1 MICINNHI
9 GEVVYTK
16 SSKTILDIGLKIS
29 SLNKVATRASDY
41 FDPAGFFSHFRCS
54 EYGGVEYMEDRW
66 IRSGVYISLE
76 EWSKVSCNRSPV
88 DIAYILGILP
98 PDIEYTPNNA
108 YTHTDISLYDPT
120 PAYDHIQIYVPNTYI
135 PSTSIQEAIDK
146 HPNDY
151 EGLLKDLKALLRTHD
166 IQALE

>member
-9 GEVVYTK
+9 GEVVYTR
-16 SSKTILDIGLKIS
+16 SSKTILDIGLNIS
-29 SLNKVATRASDY
+29 SLNRVATRASDY
-41 FDPAGFFSHFRCS
+41 FDPDGFFSHFRCG

-66 IRSGVYISLE
+66 IRSDVYISLE
-76 EWSKVSCNRSPV
+76 DWSKVSYNRPPI

-98 PDIEYTPNNA
+98 PDIEDTPNNTSA
-108 YTHTDISLYDPT
+108 YT
-120 PAYDHIQIYVPNTYI
+120 IYTYI

-166 IQALE
+166 TQALE

>member
-9 GEVVYTK
+9 GEVVYTR
-16 SSKTILDIGLKIS
+16 SSKTILDIGLRIS

-41 FDPAGFFSHFRCS
+41 FDPAGFFSHFRCG

-76 EWSKVSCNRSPV
+76 EWSKVSYNRSPV

-98 PDIEYTPNNA
+98 PDIDYTP
-108 YTHTDISLYDPT
+108 TIKDT
-120 PAYDHIQIYVPNTYI
+120 PAHNNHISTYI

-151 EGLLKDLKALLRTHD
+151 EGLLKDLKALLSTHD

>member
-1 MICINNHI
+1 MKCINNHI

-16 SSKTILDIGLKIS
+16 SSKTILDVGLNIP
-29 SLNKVATRASDY
+29 SLNKVATRASDC
-41 FDPAGFFSHFRCS
+41 FDPDGFFSHFRCG

-66 IRSGVYISLE
+66 IRSGVYIPLE
-76 EWSKVSCNRSPV
+76 EWSKVSYNRPPI

-98 PDIEYTPNNA
+98 PDIEDTPNNTSA
-108 YTHTDISLYDPT
+108 YT
-120 PAYDHIQIYVPNTYI
+120 IYTYI

-166 IQALE
+166 TQALE

>member
-1 MICINNHI
+1 MRCINNHI
-9 GEVVYTK
+9 GEVVYTR
-16 SSKTILDIGLKIS
+16 SSKTILDIGLNIP
-29 SLNKVATRASDY
+29 SLNKVATRASDC
-41 FDPAGFFSHFRCS
+41 FDPDGFFSHFRCG

-66 IRSGVYISLE
+66 SRSGVYISLE
-76 EWSKVSCNRSPV
+76 DWSKVSYNRSLV

-98 PDIEYTPNNA
+98 PDIEYTPNNTSA
-108 YTHTDISLYDPT
+108 YT
-120 PAYDHIQIYVPNTYI
+120 IYTYI

-166 IQALE
+166 TQALE

>member
-41 FDPAGFFSHFRCS
+41 FAPAGFFSHFRCS

-76 EWSKVSCNRSPV
+76 EWSKVSYNRSPV

-98 PDIEYTPNNA
+98 PDIDYTSTIKDIPAHNN
-108 YTHTDISLYDPT
+108 HTS
-120 PAYDHIQIYVPNTYI
+120 TYI

-151 EGLLKDLKALLRTHD
+151 EGLLKDLKALLSTHD

>member
-16 SSKTILDIGLKIS
+16 SSKTILDIGLNIP
-29 SLNKVATRASDY
+29 SLNKVATRASDC
-41 FDPAGFFSHFRCS
+41 FDPDGFFSHFRCG

-76 EWSKVSCNRSPV
+76 DWSKVSYNRPPV

-98 PDIEYTPNNA
+98 PDIEDTPTIKDIPTHNN
-108 YTHTDISLYDPT
+108 
-120 PAYDHIQIYVPNTYI
+120 HIPTYI

-151 EGLLKDLKALLRTHD
+151 ENLLKDLKALLRTHD
-166 IQALE
+166 TQALE

>member
-41 FDPAGFFSHFRCS
+41 FDPDGFFSHFRCG

-76 EWSKVSCNRSPV
+76 DWSKVSYNRSPV

-98 PDIEYTPNNA
+98 PDIEYTPNNTST
-108 YTHTDISLYDPT
+108 YT
-120 PAYDHIQIYVPNTYI
+120 IYTYI

-166 IQALE
+166 TQALE

>member
-1 MICINNHI
+1 MKCINNHI
-9 GEVVYTK
+9 GEVVYTR
-16 SSKTILDIGLKIS
+16 SSKTILDIGLNIP
-29 SLNKVATRASDY
+29 SLNKVATRASDC
-41 FDPAGFFSHFRCS
+41 FDPDGFFSHFRCG

-66 IRSGVYISLE
+66 IRSGVYIPLE
-76 EWSKVSCNRSPV
+76 DWSKVSYNRPPV

-98 PDIEYTPNNA
+98 PDIDYTPNNTSA
-108 YTHTDISLYDPT
+108 YT
-120 PAYDHIQIYVPNTYI
+120 IYTYI

-166 IQALE
+166 TQALE

>member
-16 SSKTILDIGLKIS
+16 SSKTILDVGLNIP
-29 SLNKVATRASDY
+29 SLNKVATRASDC
-41 FDPAGFFSHFRCS
+41 FDPDGFFSHFRCG
-54 EYGGVEYMEDRW
+54 EYGGVEYMEDKW
-66 IRSGVYISLE
+66 IRSSVYIPLE
-76 EWSKVSCNRSPV
+76 EWSKVSYNRPPI

-98 PDIEYTPNNA
+98 PDIDYTSNNTSA
-108 YTHTDISLYDPT
+108 YT
-120 PAYDHIQIYVPNTYI
+120 IYTYI

-166 IQALE
+166 TQALE

>member
-9 GEVVYTK
+9 GEVVYTR

-29 SLNKVATRASDY
+29 SLSKVATRASDY
-41 FDPAGFFSHFRCS
+41 FDPDGFFSHFRCG
-54 EYGGVEYMEDRW
+54 EYGGVGYMEDRW

-76 EWSKVSCNRSPV
+76 EWSKVSYNRPPI

-98 PDIEYTPNNA
+98 PDIEYTPNNTSA
-108 YTHTDISLYDPT
+108 YTVY
-120 PAYDHIQIYVPNTYI
+120 TYI

-166 IQALE
+166 TQALE

>member
-41 FDPAGFFSHFRCS
+41 FDPDGFFSHLRCD
-54 EYGGVEYMEDRW
+54 EYGGVEYMENRW

-76 EWSKVSCNRSPV
+76 EWSKVSYNRPSI
-88 DIAYILGILP
+88 DIVYILGILP
-98 PDIEYTPNNA
+98 PDIDYTPTIRDIPTHNNR
-108 YTHTDISLYDPT
+108 IP
-120 PAYDHIQIYVPNTYI
+120 TYI

-166 IQALE
+166 T

>member
-9 GEVVYTK
+9 GEVVYTR

-98 PDIEYTPNNA
+98 PDIDYTPTIKDIPAHNN
-108 YTHTDISLYDPT
+108 HIS
-120 PAYDHIQIYVPNTYI
+120 TYI

-151 EGLLKDLKALLRTHD
+151 EGLLKDLKALLSTHD

>member
-9 GEVVYTK
+9 GEVVYTR

-41 FDPAGFFSHFRCS
+41 FDPDGFFSHFRCG

-76 EWSKVSCNRSPV
+76 EWSKVSYNRPPI

-98 PDIEYTPNNA
+98 PDIDYTPTIRDIPTRNN
-108 YTHTDISLYDPT
+108 
-120 PAYDHIQIYVPNTYI
+120 HIPTYI

-166 IQALE
+166 TQALE

>member
-16 SSKTILDIGLKIS
+16 SSKTVLDIGLKIS

-76 EWSKVSCNRSPV
+76 EWSKVSYNRSPV

-98 PDIEYTPNNA
+98 PDIDYTPTIKDIPAHNN
-108 YTHTDISLYDPT
+108 HTS
-120 PAYDHIQIYVPNTYI
+120 TYI

>member
-76 EWSKVSCNRSPV
+76 EWSKVSYNRSPV

-98 PDIEYTPNNA
+98 PDIEYTPNNTSA
-108 YTHTDISLYDPT
+108 YT
-120 PAYDHIQIYVPNTYI
+120 IYTYI

-166 IQALE
+166 TQALE

>member
-9 GEVVYTK
+9 GEIVYTK

-76 EWSKVSCNRSPV
+76 EWSKVSYNRSPV

-98 PDIEYTPNNA
+98 PDIDYTSA
-108 YTHTDISLYDPT
+108 IKVYLYTTIIHLHIYLLHLY
-120 PAYDHIQIYVPNTYI
+120 
-135 PSTSIQEAIDK
+135 K
-146 HPNDY
+146 K
-151 EGLLKDLKALLRTHD
+151 LLINILTTTKVSSRILKLS
-166 IQALE
+166 

>member
-9 GEVVYTK
+9 GEVVYTR
-16 SSKTILDIGLKIS
+16 SSKTILDIGLNIP
-29 SLNKVATRASDY
+29 SLSKVATRASDC
-41 FDPAGFFSHFRCS
+41 FDPDGFFSHFRCG

-76 EWSKVSCNRSPV
+76 DWAKVSYNRSPI

-98 PDIEYTPNNA
+98 PDIEDTPNNTSA
-108 YTHTDISLYDPT
+108 YT
-120 PAYDHIQIYVPNTYI
+120 IYTYI
-135 PSTSIQEAIDK
+135 PSTSIQETIDK

-166 IQALE
+166 TQALE

>member
-9 GEVVYTK
+9 GEVVYTR
-16 SSKTILDIGLKIS
+16 SSKTILDIGLNIS
-29 SLNKVATRASDY
+29 SPNKVATRASDY
-41 FDPAGFFSHFRCS
+41 FNPDGFFSHFRCG

-66 IRSGVYISLE
+66 SRSGVYISLE
-76 EWSKVSCNRSPV
+76 EWSKVSYNRPPI

-98 PDIEYTPNNA
+98 PDIEYTPTIKDIPTHNNR
-108 YTHTDISLYDPT
+108 IP
-120 PAYDHIQIYVPNTYI
+120 TYI
-135 PSTSIQEAIDK
+135 PSTSIQEAINK
-146 HPNDY
+146 NPNDY

>member
-29 SLNKVATRASDY
+29 SLNRVATRASDY
-41 FDPAGFFSHFRCS
+41 FDPDGFFSHFRCG

-66 IRSGVYISLE
+66 IRSDVYISLE
-76 EWSKVSCNRSPV
+76 DWSKVSYNRPPV
-88 DIAYILGILP
+88 DISYILGILP
-98 PDIEYTPNNA
+98 PDIEDTPNNTSA
-108 YTHTDISLYDPT
+108 YT
-120 PAYDHIQIYVPNTYI
+120 IYTYI

>member
-16 SSKTILDIGLKIS
+16 SSKTILDIGLKIP

-41 FDPAGFFSHFRCS
+41 FDPAGFFSHFRCG

-76 EWSKVSCNRSPV
+76 EWSKVSYNRSPV
-88 DIAYILGILP
+88 DIAYILGILS
-98 PDIEYTPNNA
+98 PDIEYTPTIKDTPTHNN
-108 YTHTDISLYDPT
+108 HIS
-120 PAYDHIQIYVPNTYI
+120 TYI

-151 EGLLKDLKALLRTHD
+151 EGLLKDLKALLSTHD

>member
-9 GEVVYTK
+9 GEVVYTR
-16 SSKTILDIGLKIS
+16 SSKTILDIGLNIP
-29 SLNKVATRASDY
+29 SLNKVATRASDC
-41 FDPAGFFSHFRCS
+41 FDPDGFFSHFRCG

-76 EWSKVSCNRSPV
+76 DWSKVSYNRSPI

-98 PDIEYTPNNA
+98 PDIDYTPTIKDIPTHNN
-108 YTHTDISLYDPT
+108 
-120 PAYDHIQIYVPNTYI
+120 HIPTYI
-135 PSTSIQEAIDK
+135 SSTSIQETIDK

-151 EGLLKDLKALLRTHD
+151 ESLLKDLKALLRTHD
-166 IQALE
+166 TQALE

>member
-9 GEVVYTK
+9 GEVVYTR
-16 SSKTILDIGLKIS
+16 SSKTILDIGLNIP
-29 SLNKVATRASDY
+29 SLNKVATRASDC
-41 FDPAGFFSHFRCS
+41 FDPDGFFSHFRCG

-66 IRSGVYISLE
+66 IRSSVYISLE
-76 EWSKVSCNRSPV
+76 EWSKVSYNRPPV

-98 PDIEYTPNNA
+98 PDIENTPNNTSA
-108 YTHTDISLYDPT
+108 YT
-120 PAYDHIQIYVPNTYI
+120 IYTYI

-166 IQALE
+166 TQALE

>member
-16 SSKTILDIGLKIS
+16 SSKTILDIGLNIS
-29 SLNKVATRASDY
+29 SLNKVATRASDC
-41 FDPAGFFSHFRCS
+41 FDPDGFFSHFRCG

-66 IRSGVYISLE
+66 IRSSVYISLE
-76 EWSKVSCNRSPV
+76 DWSKVSYNRSSM

-98 PDIEYTPNNA
+98 PDIEDTPNNTSA
-108 YTHTDISLYDPT
+108 YT
-120 PAYDHIQIYVPNTYI
+120 IYTYI

-146 HPNDY
+146 HLNDY

-166 IQALE
+166 TQALE

>member
-76 EWSKVSCNRSPV
+76 EWSKVSYERSTI
-88 DIAYILGILP
+88 DTACILGILP
-98 PDIEYTPNNA
+98 SVYRITPNDN
-108 YTHTDISLYDPT
+108 YTRTDISLYDPT

-135 PSTSIQEAIDK
+135 SSTSIQEAIDK

-166 IQALE
+166 TQALE

>member
-41 FDPAGFFSHFRCS
+41 FAPAGFFSRFRCS

-76 EWSKVSCNRSPV
+76 EWSKVSYNRSPV

-98 PDIEYTPNNA
+98 PDIDYTPTIKDIPAHNN
-108 YTHTDISLYDPT
+108 HIS
-120 PAYDHIQIYVPNTYI
+120 TYI

>member
-16 SSKTILDIGLKIS
+16 SSKTILDIGLNIP

-76 EWSKVSCNRSPV
+76 EWSKVSYNRSPV

-98 PDIEYTPNNA
+98 PDIDYTPAIKDIPAHNN
-108 YTHTDISLYDPT
+108 HIS
-120 PAYDHIQIYVPNTYI
+120 TYI

-166 IQALE
+166 PQALE

>member
-16 SSKTILDIGLKIS
+16 SSKTILDTGLNIP

-41 FDPAGFFSHFRCS
+41 FDLDGFFSPFRCG

-76 EWSKVSCNRSPV
+76 DWSKVSYNRPPV
-88 DIAYILGILP
+88 DIAYALGILP
-98 PDIEYTPNNA
+98 PDIDYTPNNTST
-108 YTHTDISLYDPT
+108 YT
-120 PAYDHIQIYVPNTYI
+120 IYTYI

-166 IQALE
+166 TQALE

>member
-16 SSKTILDIGLKIS
+16 SSKTILDIGLRIS
-29 SLNKVATRASDY
+29 SLNKVVTRASDY
-41 FDPAGFFSHFRCS
+41 FDPDGFFSHFRCG

-66 IRSGVYISLE
+66 IKSGVYISLE
-76 EWSKVSCNRSPV
+76 DWSKVSYNRPPM

-98 PDIEYTPNNA
+98 PDIEYTPNNTST
-108 YTHTDISLYDPT
+108 YTVY
-120 PAYDHIQIYVPNTYI
+120 TYI

-166 IQALE
+166 TQALE

>member
-1 MICINNHI
+1 MKCINNHI

-16 SSKTILDIGLKIS
+16 SSKTILDIGLNIP
-29 SLNKVATRASDY
+29 SLNKVATRASDC
-41 FDPAGFFSHFRCS
+41 FDPDGFFSHFRCG
-54 EYGGVEYMEDRW
+54 EYGGVEYMEDKW
-66 IRSGVYISLE
+66 IRSGVYIPLE
-76 EWSKVSCNRSPV
+76 DWSKVSYNRPPI

-98 PDIEYTPNNA
+98 PDIDYTSNNTSA
-108 YTHTDISLYDPT
+108 YN
-120 PAYDHIQIYVPNTYI
+120 IYTYI

-166 IQALE
+166 TQALE

>member
-1 MICINNHI
+1 MKCINNHI
-9 GEVVYTK
+9 GEVVYTR

-29 SLNKVATRASDY
+29 SLNKVATRASDC
-41 FDPAGFFSHFRCS
+41 FDPDGFFSHFRCG

-76 EWSKVSCNRSPV
+76 DWSKVSYNRSPI

-98 PDIEYTPNNA
+98 PDIEYTPNNTSA
-108 YTHTDISLYDPT
+108 YT
-120 PAYDHIQIYVPNTYI
+120 IYTYI

-166 IQALE
+166 TQALE

>member
-66 IRSGVYISLE
+66 IRSSVYISLE
-76 EWSKVSCNRSPV
+76 EWSKVSYNRSPV

-98 PDIEYTPNNA
+98 PDMEDTTTIKDPFIIGVYTPTIKDIPAHNN
-108 YTHTDISLYDPT
+108 HIS
-120 PAYDHIQIYVPNTYI
+120 TYI

-151 EGLLKDLKALLRTHD
+151 EGLLKDLKALLSTHD

>member
-1 MICINNHI
+1 MKCINNHI

-41 FDPAGFFSHFRCS
+41 FDPDGFFSHFRCG

-66 IRSGVYISLE
+66 IRSSVYISLE
-76 EWSKVSCNRSPV
+76 DWSKVSYNRSPI

-98 PDIEYTPNNA
+98 PDIEYTPNNTST
-108 YTHTDISLYDPT
+108 YTVY
-120 PAYDHIQIYVPNTYI
+120 TYI

-166 IQALE
+166 TQALE

>member
-1 MICINNHI
+1 MIYINNHI
-9 GEVVYTK
+9 GEVVYTR
-16 SSKTILDIGLKIS
+16 SSKTILDIGLNIP

-41 FDPAGFFSHFRCS
+41 FDPDGFFSYFRCG

-66 IRSGVYISLE
+66 IRSGVYIPLE
-76 EWSKVSCNRSPV
+76 EWSKVSYNRPSI

-98 PDIEYTPNNA
+98 PDIDYTPTIKDIPTHNNR
-108 YTHTDISLYDPT
+108 IP
-120 PAYDHIQIYVPNTYI
+120 TYI

-166 IQALE
+166 TQALE

>member
-9 GEVVYTK
+9 GEIVYTK
-16 SSKTILDIGLKIS
+16 SSKTILDIGLKVS
-29 SLNKVATRASDY
+29 SLNKVATRASDC
-41 FDPAGFFSHFRCS
+41 FDPDGFFSHFRCG

-76 EWSKVSCNRSPV
+76 DWSKVSYNRPPI

-98 PDIEYTPNNA
+98 PDIEYTPNNTSA
-108 YTHTDISLYDPT
+108 YT
-120 PAYDHIQIYVPNTYI
+120 IYTYI

>member
-9 GEVVYTK
+9 GEVVYTR

-66 IRSGVYISLE
+66 IRSGVCISLE
-76 EWSKVSCNRSPV
+76 EWSKVSYNRPPI
-88 DIAYILGILP
+88 DIAYRLGILP
-98 PDIEYTPNNA
+98 PDIENTPNNTSA
-108 YTHTDISLYDPT
+108 YT
-120 PAYDHIQIYVPNTYI
+120 IYTYI

-151 EGLLKDLKALLRTHD
+151 ENLLKDLKALLRTHD
-166 IQALE
+166 TQALE